1 MDKKGVCLNVCK
13 ILVLSGLFVGGSA
26 VIGDTTPLVPKAS
39 AVGNGHKEQRQG
51 KEGQGHRKEER
62 GHHNR
67 KEERGHHRKEKRE
80 HHKMRE
86 QRHESR
92 EHREHE
98 KGQNG
103 GTSSTT
109 HPSTLPKSGATTHK

>member
-1 MDKKGVCLNVCK
+1 MDKRGVCLNACK

-26 VIGDTTPLVPKAS
+26 VIGDTTPLAPKAP
-39 AVGNGHKEQRQG
+39 AVGNGHQGQWQG
-51 KEGQGHRKEER
+51 KEGQGHRKE
-62 GHHNR
+62 
-67 KEERGHHRKEKRE
+67 KRE
-80 HHKMRE
+80 HNKMRE

-109 HPSTLPKSGATTHK
+109 HPSILPKGGATTH